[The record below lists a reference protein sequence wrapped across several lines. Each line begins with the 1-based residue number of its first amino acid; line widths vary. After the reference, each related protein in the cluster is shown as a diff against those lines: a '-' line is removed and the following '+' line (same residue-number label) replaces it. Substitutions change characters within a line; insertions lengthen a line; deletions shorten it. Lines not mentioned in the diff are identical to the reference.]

1 MTITKIIKSNRETVI
16 TKDNSYSG
24 FLQSM
29 AYCYAQ
35 NELIL
40 KIVNYNNNALI
51 SFSMN
56 IV

>member
-16 TKDNSYSG
+16 TKDNSYSD

-40 KIVNYNNNALI
+40 KIVNYKNNVLI

>member
-1 MTITKIIKSNRETVI
+1 MTIIKMIKGNRETTI

-40 KIVNYNNNALI
+40 KIVNCNNNVLI